1 MTELLEKID
10 NVEKAKEP
18 KALKPKKTYYKFILK
33 KPLSKSRASMKWNEC
48 VYYDIETAPWN
59 ENFKNGNDK
68 TYLDITNVQYMR
80 VYVVHTERDIQE
92 KDEFARRYYGRKR
105 YLR

>member
-1 MTELLEKID
+1 
-10 NVEKAKEP
+10 
-18 KALKPKKTYYKFILK
+18 
-33 KPLSKSRASMKWNEC
+33 MKWNEC

-68 TYLDITNVQYMR
+68 TYLDIRTCNICAFTLFIPKEIYKKK
-80 VYVVHTERDIQE
+80 I
-92 KDEFARRYYGRKR
+92 EFARRYYGRKR